1 MSNALSNSNSKLARL
16 NPAKIT
22 GYSPFKTLII
32 REFWEHKR
40 AAFYTPMFITLF
52 FIILIIIALLS
63 GDGPHFGKI
72 HINEDDLNNIPE
84 GAINIALLSSSV
96 LIWIGVSLAMIFTA
110 LGTLYDERKDGS
122 ILFWKSMPISD
133 SQTIFS
139 KIITVLFVI
148 PLVSIP
154 FIWIS
159 QIFIL
164 LAMSSVAAGTGIH
177 IWQNIWA
184 PADFIQITI
193 FFLSFILTNALWM
206 APIFAWFMLVSV
218 TAKRAPFLTAIIIPA
233 ITVAA
238 EGLLF
243 HTHHFGS
250 WIGNHIGHGVEE
262 DSKTAH
268 ILKEINNEEAFNI
281 LSIAKELFL
290 NILTAEC
297 AIGLLIATVMTY
309 TVIQIRKRN
318 SI

>member
-218 TAKRAPFLTAIIIPA
+218 TAKRAPFLTAIISVLHNCILNLA
-233 ITVAA
+233 
-238 EGLLF
+238 GLLR
-243 HTHHFGS
+243 TS
-250 WIGNHIGHGVEE
+250 VL
-262 DSKTAH
+262 KT
-268 ILKEINNEEAFNI
+268 LK
-281 LSIAKELFL
+281 LLFVVFV
-290 NILTAEC
+290 TRF
-297 AIGLLIATVMTY
+297 LI
-309 TVIQIRKRN
+309 
-318 SI
+318 SL